1 MNDLGFTCL
10 IADASLTRDCGGAIR
25 RKIAHQMGIDMKRT
39 VAIALAMILI
49 QPASAQDLGQQEV
62 VVTASRIEQDN
73 YQRDMPAVGLR
84 RTADFLVQEV
94 VIRGDTRDP
103 KQRALEIRQLLQKAV
118 QLASKQGVQLAFGD
132 YILTPLTMANL
143 DEITLTND
151 NRPDSQKIEFL
162 VKAPLGG
169 KESGTTAEKRIED
182 YVEAVPEVGRAQM
195 DMSGESSLS
204 IIGPDNY
211 RVQIADKVMEDARAL
226 SAKMGSDFAVTIE
239 GLNMP
244 VLWTRAGPSEVMLY
258 IPYKLVIVPK
268 P

>member
-1 MNDLGFTCL
+1 
-10 IADASLTRDCGGAIR
+10 
-25 RKIAHQMGIDMKRT
+25 MKRY
-39 VAIALAMILI
+39 LATILTLI
-49 QPASAQDLGQQEV
+49 LATPASAQDLDLQEV
-62 VVTASRIEQDN
+62 VVTGSRIEQDG

-103 KQRALEIRQLLQKAV
+103 KQRAAEIRQMLQKAV
-118 QLASKQGVQLAFGD
+118 QIASRQGVQLAYGD
-132 YILTPLTMANL
+132 YILTPLTLDNL

-151 NRPDSQKIEFL
+151 NRPDSQKVEFL
-162 VKAPLGG
+162 VKAPLAG
-169 KESGTTAEKRIED
+169 KESGTAAEKRIED

-195 DMSGESSLS
+195 DVYGDSSLS
-204 IIGPDNY
+204 IVGPDKY

-226 SAKMGSDFAVTIE
+226 SAKMGSDYAVTIE

-258 IPYKLVIVPK
+258 VPYKLVIVPK

>member
-1 MNDLGFTCL
+1 
-10 IADASLTRDCGGAIR
+10 
-25 RKIAHQMGIDMKRT
+25 MKRFL
-39 VAIALAMILI
+39 AAALVLLPIF
-49 QPASAQDLGQQEV
+49 PATGQDLASQEV
-62 VVTASRIEQDN
+62 VVTASRVQQDD

-94 VIRGDTRDP
+94 VVRGDTRDP
-103 KQRALEIRQLLQKAV
+103 KQRAIEIRQMLQKAV
-118 QLASKQGVQLAFGD
+118 QLAGKQGVQLAFGD
-132 YILTPLTMANL
+132 YILTPLTMDNL

-151 NRPDSQKIEFL
+151 TRPDSQKIEFL
-162 VKAPLGG
+162 VKAPLTG
-169 KESGTTAEKRIED
+169 KESGAAAEKRIED

-195 DMSGESSLS
+195 DTSGDSSLS
-204 IIGPDNY
+204 IVGPDNY
-211 RVQIADKVMEDARAL
+211 RLQIADKIMEDARAL

-268 P
+268 H

>member
-1 MNDLGFTCL
+1 
-10 IADASLTRDCGGAIR
+10 
-25 RKIAHQMGIDMKRT
+25 MKRYLAT
-39 VAIALAMILI
+39 ALTLILVT
-49 QPASAQDLGQQEV
+49 PASAQDLDSQEV
-62 VVTASRIEQDN
+62 VVTASRIEQDD

-103 KQRALEIRQLLQKAV
+103 KQRAVEIRQMLQKAV
-118 QLASKQGVQLAFGD
+118 QLASRQGVQLAYGD
-132 YILTPLTMANL
+132 YILTPLTLDNL

-151 NRPDSQKIEFL
+151 NRPDSQKVEFL
-162 VKAPLGG
+162 VKAPLAS
-169 KESGTTAEKRIED
+169 KESGTAAEKRIED

-195 DMSGESSLS
+195 DMYGDSSLS
-204 IIGPDNY
+204 IVGPDKY

-244 VLWTRAGPSEVMLY
+244 VLWTRAGSSELMLY
-258 IPYKLVIVPK
+258 VPYKLVIVPK